1 MSRYDFSIPQGTDKT
16 ITFVLSVATSSKDTR
31 TKPDLT
37 GCTAAMQLRQKFE
50 SSLAVDTLTTENGRL
65 QMDANAG
72 KITAVFTHQLTKT
85 YPVQRLVYDMK
96 LISADHTVSRV
107 VWGTLDVLPEVTR
120 HDD

>member
-16 ITFVLSVATSSKDTR
+16 ITFVLSATTSGKDTP

-37 GCTAAMQLRQKFE
+37 GCTAAMQLRQKYE

-65 QMDANAG
+65 EIDADAG
-72 KITAVFTHQLTKT
+72 KIKVAFTHQLTKT

-96 LISADHTVSRV
+96 LISADHMVSRV
-107 VWGTLDVLPEVTR
+107 VWGTIDVLPEVTR
-120 HDD
+120 HDN

>member
-16 ITFVLSVATSSKDTR
+16 ITFVLSVATSGKDTR

-65 QMDANAG
+65 QMDANTG
-72 KITAVFTHQLTKT
+72 KITAVFTHQLTKN

-107 VWGTLDVLPEVTR
+107 VCGTLDVLPEVTR